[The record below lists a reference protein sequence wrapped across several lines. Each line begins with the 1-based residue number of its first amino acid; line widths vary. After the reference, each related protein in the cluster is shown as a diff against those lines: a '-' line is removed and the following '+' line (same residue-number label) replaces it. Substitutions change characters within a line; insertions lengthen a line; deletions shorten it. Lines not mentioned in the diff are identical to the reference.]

1 MLDLEIL
8 VVDDDPT
15 SRKIVQRC
23 LEEAQYRVTTASSG
37 DKAKELLLE
46 KTYDVVITDL
56 EMPGETNGI
65 GVLEFAKEQCS
76 ETEVI
81 IMTAHGTIKTAVE
94 AIKKGA
100 TDYFLKPLDLTE
112 ILFRVQK
119 ITSLKCLLRDSL
131 DLRMAIDTTEKNT
144 SETIQNLEL
153 TVANFCD
160 ACCQIKKILDNRTLS
175 RDERIKKSLELL
187 NQLAEKYMDMAH

>member
-15 SRKIVQRC
+15 SRKIVRRC
-23 LEEAQYRVTTASSG
+23 LEEAHFNVTTANSG
-37 DKAKELLLE
+37 DEAKKFLSD
-46 KTYDVVITDL
+46 KVYDVVITDL
-56 EMPGETNGI
+56 EMPGDTNGI
-65 GVLEFAKEQCS
+65 GVLEFAKEKCE

-100 TDYFLKPLDLTE
+100 SDYFLKPLDLTE

-119 ITSLKCLLRDSL
+119 ITSMKCLLKDSL
-131 DLRMAIDTTEKNT
+131 DLRMAMETTEKAT
-144 SETIQNLEL
+144 GETIQNLEL

-160 ACCQIKKILDNRTLS
+160 ACCQIKKILDNGNLPK
-175 RDERIKKSLELL
+175 DERIKRSQELL
-187 NQLAEKYMDMAH
+187 NELAEKYMELSH